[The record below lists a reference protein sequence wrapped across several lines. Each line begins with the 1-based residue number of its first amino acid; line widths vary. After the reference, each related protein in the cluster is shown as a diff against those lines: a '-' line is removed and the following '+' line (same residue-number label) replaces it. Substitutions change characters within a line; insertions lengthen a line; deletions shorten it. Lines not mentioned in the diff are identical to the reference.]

1 MQTYM
6 KQHSGML
13 IAEGVAMLILGIIAI
28 LLPRLT
34 TFGITL
40 LIGGLLLVGGII
52 TSIRAVRFKGLPGA
66 TPSLIFGILSALV
79 GLFLLFSPQ
88 TGVEALT
95 VILVVLFL
103 LQGISEITA
112 SLQHRKWSA
121 WGWMLISGIASL
133 LIALFLLISFP
144 SSADWAI
151 GLLVGINL
159 LFTGSWLLMLGSSI
173 SKEVTI
179 DTTP

>member
-13 IAEGVAMLILGIIAI
+13 KAEGVVMLILGLVAII
-28 LLPRLT
+28 LPVLT
-34 TFGITL
+34 TFAITL
-40 LIGGLLLVGGII
+40 LIGGLLVVGGAV
-52 TSIRAVRFKGLPGA
+52 TAFRAFKFKGFPGA
-66 TPSLIFGILSALV
+66 TVSLVFGVLSALV
-79 GLFLLFSPQ
+79 GVFLLASPR

-95 VILVVLFL
+95 IVLVVLFL
-103 LQGISEITA
+103 LQGIGEIAA
-112 SLQHRKWSA
+112 SLQHKQWAA
-121 WGWMLISGIASL
+121 WGWMLVSGVASL

-159 LFTGSWLLMLGSSI
+159 LFTGSWLLMLGTAI
-173 SKEVTI
+173 GRETAA
-179 DTTP
+179 